1 MARQRR
7 TSAVLETTRQRL
19 AGLKQI
25 DTAPD
30 FGGNLNVA
38 GGEALVTDL
47 GGELDSYNHNSVALD
62 EQQNVVETKESGA
75 AFQRRDQSRRTI
87 SSHQATRRE
96 RPRNLGTPARPSGRA
111 QLARVWAGSLTPSLA
126 AQYRMP

>member
-25 DTAPD
+25 DPAPD
-30 FGGNLNVA
+30 FGGSLNAA
-38 GGEALVTDL
+38 GGQALVTDL

-62 EQQNVVETKESGA
+62 EQQNVVETKEDKAG
-75 AFQRRDQSRRTI
+75 DW
-87 SSHQATRRE
+87 
-96 RPRNLGTPARPSGRA
+96 NK
-111 QLARVWAGSLTPSLA
+111 RVLA
-126 AQYRMP
+126 AVGAKYGTDSPEYELVGGTRTSDRKKPKAKGPGGTTPPKP